1 MIQRIQ
7 SVFLLITVMALAVF
21 LGTNTYTKVI
31 SSSEMVAL
39 NPYRVFHQVGTI
51 ATGKPLFY
59 IAVLAGL
66 AILLGVFA
74 IFQYKNRV
82 RQSMFVSVNAL
93 LMVITL
99 ATSVY
104 HIIKDARPLSP
115 GTEETFDVGFFALII
130 AMISNVAANWF
141 IRRDEKLV
149 RSADRMR

>member
-1 MIQRIQ
+1 MIQRLQ

-31 SSSEMVAL
+31 SSTEMVAL
-39 NPYRVFHQVGTI
+39 NPYRYFHQVGTI
-51 ATGKPLFY
+51 ASGKPIYY
-59 IAVLAGL
+59 IAVMAFIS
-66 AILLGVFA
+66 ILVAAFA
-74 IFQYKNRV
+74 MFQYKNRV

-99 ATSVY
+99 ATTVY
-104 HIIKDARPLSP
+104 HIIKDVRPLSLA
-115 GTEETFDVGFFALII
+115 GEETFDVGFFALII